1 MAEIGFPAELS
12 SKLDYTL
19 PSEVSSMDVRIYPNN
34 ISSVQSAVQTYG
46 AATGNQ
52 DIVMP
57 TSTFTFALPTG
68 AGKGQFLDPRF
79 TRLNFR
85 VNYEIVSATSGA
97 TATITSTGALRSG
110 AHAWIQR
117 MWEESQSGV
126 VVADQPSYD
135 IIADMDAQFGY
146 DVAQRDC
153 NATSLGFEQTGVADS
168 ALNSNQGHTI
178 PKFNYSSQ
186 TTPGAG
192 SNYFSYSIPI
202 LSPLIGAYAKKF
214 FQIGAVNRHSL
225 NLQLPSLA
233 PVTFNVTSAATTAGT
248 LRVTIDNVSLQ
259 LRLVNLPMD
268 ALKMIGKA
276 SGVQYYN
283 GQVGRVASQS
293 LGTTSGVQSWLIGI
307 RGSSVKNIVARFTEA
322 TYSTAG
328 CINRYFD
335 SKMPLYTSIGYNING
350 VNVPAAPDDLVRGVA
365 LAFARTQM
373 AMAQF
378 NAYDF
383 KSGIVAN
390 TFCRYLPSSNVPAD
404 LDQNCLT
411 AGSVSIGTQLCALHY
426 GVNLE
431 RVSKA
436 GILSGM
442 NLNSSNTYL
451 NVNSG
456 SSVPTN
462 AVVAYFIALMD
473 SLIVHDLETGELSVR
488 L

>member
-1 MAEIGFPAELS
+1 MSAEIGFPAELS

-34 ISSVQSAVQTYG
+34 ISSVQTAVTTYG
-46 AATGNQ
+46 SATGNQ
-52 DIVMP
+52 DIVLP

-85 VNYEIVSATSGA
+85 INYEIVSATSGA
-97 TATITSTGALRSG
+97 TATITSTSSLRSG

-117 MWEESQSGV
+117 AWEESQSGV

-135 IIADMDAQFGY
+135 IIADMDAEFGY
-146 DVAQRDC
+146 DVAQRDA
-153 NATSLGFEQTGVADS
+153 NSVSLGFEQTGAGS
-168 ALNSNQGHTI
+168 NSINSNQGHAIGNFT
-178 PKFNYSSQ
+178 YSAA
-186 TTPGAG
+186 TPAAG
-192 SNYFSYSIPI
+192 SQYFSYSIPV
-202 LSPLIGAYAKKF
+202 LSPLIGAWAKKF
-214 FQIGAVNRHSL
+214 FQIGAVNRHTL
-225 NLQLPSLA
+225 NLQLPPLA

-248 LRVTIDNVSLQ
+248 LRVTIDQVSLQ
-259 LRLVNLPMD
+259 LRLVNIPMD

-293 LGTTSGVQSWLIGI
+293 LGTTTGVQSWLIGI
-307 RGSSVKNIVARFTEA
+307 RGSSVKNLISRFTEGVF
-322 TYSTAG
+322 TTAG
-328 CINRYFD
+328 CVNRYFD
-335 SKMPLYTSIGYNING
+335 TKMPLYSSISYNVNG
-350 VNVPAAPDDLVRGVA
+350 VNLPAAPDDLVRGVA

-378 NAYDF
+378 NSYDF
-383 KSGIVAN
+383 KSGVVAN
-390 TFCRYLPSSNVPAD
+390 SYCRYLPSSSVPAD
-404 LDQNCLT
+404 LDANCVS
-411 AGSVSIGTQLCALHY
+411 AGTTSLVNQLCGFHY

-431 RVSKA
+431 RVSKS

-451 NVNSG
+451 NVNSTAT
-456 SSVPTN
+456 PTN
-462 AVVAYFIALMD
+462 SVIAYFVALLD
-473 SLIVHDLETGELSVR
+473 SLIIHDLETGELSVR

>member
-1 MAEIGFPAELS
+1 MAEIGFPAEMS

-19 PSEVSSMDVRIYPNN
+19 PSEVSSMDVRIYPTNV
-34 ISSVQSAVQTYG
+34 SSVQSA
-46 AATGNQ
+46 ATAFGGVAGLV
-52 DIVMP
+52 DIPLP
-57 TSTFTFALPTG
+57 TSTFTFSLPAG
-68 AGKGQFLDPRF
+68 AGKGQFLDHRF

-85 VNYEIVSATSGA
+85 VNYEVVTATSGTPA
-97 TATITSTGALRSG
+97 VTTSTCSLRSS
-110 AHAWIQR
+110 AASWIQR

-126 VVADQPSYD
+126 VVADQPAYD
-135 IIADMDAQFGY
+135 IIADMDTQFGY

-153 NATSLGFEQTGVADS
+153 NSVSMGFEQTGVGENS
-168 ALNSNQGHTI
+168 LNSNQGHSI
-178 PKFNYSSQ
+178 PKFATSA
-186 TTPGAG
+186 TTAAVG
-192 SNYFSYSIPI
+192 NQYFSYSIPI
-202 LSPLIGAYAKKF
+202 LSPIIGAWAKKF

-225 NLQLPSLA
+225 NIQLPPLA
-233 PVTFNVTSAATTAGT
+233 PITLNVTGTPAGNAGSI
-248 LRVTIDNVSLQ
+248 RVTIDNVSLQ

-293 LGTTSGVQSWLIGI
+293 LGTTTGTQSWLVGI
-307 RGSSVKNIVARFTEA
+307 RGSSVKNLVSRFTEA
-322 TYSTAG
+322 AYTTSG

-335 SKMPLYTSIGYNING
+335 SKMPLYTSISYNVNG
-350 VNVPAAPDDLVRGVA
+350 VNLPAAPDDLVHGVA
-365 LAFARTQM
+365 LAFARTQG

-390 TFCRYLPSSNVPAD
+390 TYCRFTGTAPSD
-404 LDQNCLT
+404 LDQNCSA
-411 AGSVSIGTQLCALHY
+411 AGNASVVNQLCAFHY

-451 NVNSG
+451 N
-456 SSVPTN
+456 TN
-462 AVVAYFIALMD
+462 GTAAPGATLIAYFVALLD
-473 SLIVHDLETGELSVR
+473 SLVVHDLETGELSVR

>member
-12 SKLDYTL
+12 SKLDYTI

-34 ISSVQSAVQTYG
+34 ISSVQTAVTSYG

-52 DIVMP
+52 DIVLP

-68 AGKGQFLDPRF
+68 AGKGQFLDHRF

-85 VNYEIVSATSGA
+85 VNYEIVTATSGA

-117 MWEESQSGV
+117 AWEESQSGV

-153 NATSLGFEQTGVADS
+153 NSVSLGFEQTGAPS
-168 ALNSNQGHTI
+168 NALNSNQGHTI
-178 PKFNYSSQ
+178 PNLSYAAA
-186 TTPGAG
+186 TPAAG
-192 SNYFSYSIPI
+192 SNYFSYSIPV
-202 LSPLIGAYAKKF
+202 LSPLIGAWAKKF
-214 FQIGAVNRHSL
+214 FQIGAVNRHTL
-225 NLQLPSLA
+225 NLQLPPLA

-248 LRVTIDNVSLQ
+248 LRVTIDQVSLQ
-259 LRLVNLPMD
+259 LRLVNIPMD

-307 RGSSVKNIVARFTEA
+307 RGSSVKNLVSRFTEGVF
-322 TYSTAG
+322 TTAG

-335 SKMPLYTSIGYNING
+335 SKMPLYSSISYNVNG
-350 VNVPAAPDDLVRGVA
+350 VNLPAAPDDLVRGVA

-378 NAYDF
+378 NSYDF

-390 TFCRYLPSSNVPAD
+390 TYCRYLPSSSVPSD
-404 LDQNCLT
+404 LDQNCVSSGT
-411 AGSVSIGTQLCALHY
+411 ASLATQLCAFHY
-426 GVNLE
+426 GQNLE

-451 NVNSG
+451 NVNSTAT
-456 SSVPTN
+456 PTN
-462 AVVAYFIALMD
+462 SVIAYFIALLD
-473 SLIVHDLETGELSVR
+473 SLIIHDLDTGELSVR

>member
-1 MAEIGFPAELS
+1 MAEIGFPAEMS
-12 SKLDYTL
+12 AKLDYTL
-19 PSEVSSMDVRIYPNN
+19 PSEVSSMDVRIYPTNV
-34 ISSVQSAVQTYG
+34 SSVTTAQVDFGASSA
-46 AATGNQ
+46 ALI
-52 DIVMP
+52 DIPLP
-57 TSTFTFALPTG
+57 TSTFTFSLPAG
-68 AGKGQFLDPRF
+68 AGKGQFLDHRF

-85 VNYEIVSATSGA
+85 VNYEVVTATSGA
-97 TATITSTGALRSG
+97 TPGVISSCSLRSS
-110 AHAWIQR
+110 AASWIQR

-126 VVADQPSYD
+126 VVADQPGYD
-135 IIADMDAQFGY
+135 IIADMDNQFGY

-153 NATSLGFEQTGVADS
+153 NSVSMGFEQTGAATAAV
-168 ALNSNQGHTI
+168 NSNQGHTI
-178 PKFNYSSQ
+178 PKFTSDSSATAIAVGNQ
-186 TTPGAG
+186 
-192 SNYFSYSIPI
+192 YFSYSIPI
-202 LSPLIGAYAKKF
+202 LSPIIGAWAKKF

-225 NLQLPSLA
+225 NIQLPPLA
-233 PVTFNVTSAATTAGT
+233 PITLYVSTGATTAGKI
-248 LRVTIDNVSLQ
+248 RVTIDNVSLQ

-293 LGTTSGVQSWLIGI
+293 LGTTTGAQSWLVGL
-307 RGSSVKNIVARFTEA
+307 RGSSVKNIVSRFTEA
-322 TYSTAG
+322 TYTSAG
-328 CINRYFD
+328 CLNRYFD
-335 SKMPLYTSIGYNING
+335 SKMPLYTSISYNING
-350 VNVPAAPDDLVRGVA
+350 VNLPAAPDDLVHGVA
-365 LAFARTQM
+365 LAFARTQA

-390 TFCRYLPSSNVPAD
+390 TFCKYTGSAPSD
-404 LDQNCLT
+404 LDQNCAT
-411 AGSVSIGTQLCALHY
+411 AGSGSTVAQLCAFHY

-451 NVNSG
+451 NTNG
-456 SSVPTN
+456 SVAPGATLI
-462 AVVAYFIALMD
+462 AYFVALLD
-473 SLIVHDLETGELSVR
+473 SLVVHDLETGELSVR

>member
-34 ISSVQSAVQTYG
+34 ISSVQTAATSFG
-46 AATGNQ
+46 GATGNQ
-52 DIVMP
+52 DIVLP
-57 TSTFTFALPTG
+57 TGTFTFALPTG

-85 VNYEIVSATSGA
+85 VNYEVVSATSGA
-97 TATITSTGALRSG
+97 TATITSTAALRSG

-153 NATSLGFEQTGVADS
+153 NSVSLGFEQTGAAS
-168 ALNSNQGHTI
+168 NALNSNQGHTI
-178 PKFNYSSQ
+178 PAF
-186 TTPGAG
+186 TAAAATPTVG
-192 SNYFSYSIPI
+192 NQYFSYSIPI
-202 LSPLIGAYAKKF
+202 LSPLIGAWAKKF
-214 FQIGAVNRHSL
+214 FQIGAVNRHTL
-225 NLQLPSLA
+225 NLQLPPLA

-248 LRVTIDNVSLQ
+248 IRVTIDQVSLQ

-283 GQVGRVASQS
+283 GQIGRVASQS

-307 RGSSVKNIVARFTEA
+307 RGSSVKNIVSRFTEG
-322 TYSTAG
+322 TYGTAG

-335 SKMPLYTSIGYNING
+335 SKMPLYSSINYNVNG
-350 VNVPAAPDDLVRGVA
+350 VNIPASPDDLVRAVA
-365 LAFARTQM
+365 LSFARTQM

-383 KSGIVAN
+383 KSGVVAN
-390 TFCRYLPSSNVPAD
+390 SYCRYLPSSSVPGD
-404 LDQNCLT
+404 LDANCVSAGT
-411 AGSVSIGTQLCALHY
+411 ASLATQLCAFHY

-451 NVNSG
+451 NVNSTA
-456 SSVPTN
+456 VPTN
-462 AVVAYFIALMD
+462 SVIAYFISLLD
-473 SLIVHDLETGELSVR
+473 SLVIHDLETGELSVR

>member
-1 MAEIGFPAELS
+1 MSAEIGFPAELS

-34 ISSVQSAVQTYG
+34 ISSVQTAVTTYG
-46 AATGNQ
+46 SATGNQ
-52 DIVMP
+52 DIVLP

-85 VNYEIVSATSGA
+85 INYEIVSATSGA
-97 TATITSTGALRSG
+97 TATITSTSSLRSG

-117 MWEESQSGV
+117 AWEESQSGV

-135 IIADMDAQFGY
+135 IIADMDSEFGY
-146 DVAQRDC
+146 DVAQRDA
-153 NATSLGFEQTGVADS
+153 NSVSLGFEQTGAGS
-168 ALNSNQGHTI
+168 NSINSNQGHAIGNFT
-178 PKFNYSSQ
+178 YSAA
-186 TTPGAG
+186 TPAAG
-192 SNYFSYSIPI
+192 NQYFSYSIPV
-202 LSPLIGAYAKKF
+202 LSPLIGAWAKKF
-214 FQIGAVNRHSL
+214 FQIGAVNRHTL
-225 NLQLPSLA
+225 NLQLPPLA

-248 LRVTIDNVSLQ
+248 LRVTIDQVSLQ
-259 LRLVNLPMD
+259 LRLVNIPMD

-293 LGTTSGVQSWLIGI
+293 LGTTTGVQSWLIGI
-307 RGSSVKNIVARFTEA
+307 RGSSVKNLISRFTEGVF
-322 TYSTAG
+322 TTAG
-328 CINRYFD
+328 CVNRYFD
-335 SKMPLYTSIGYNING
+335 TKMPLYSSISYNVNG
-350 VNVPAAPDDLVRGVA
+350 VNLPAAPDDLVRGVA

-378 NAYDF
+378 NSYDF

-390 TFCRYLPSSNVPAD
+390 SYCRYLPSSSVPAD
-404 LDQNCLT
+404 LDANCVS
-411 AGSVSIGTQLCALHY
+411 AGTGSLVNQLCAFHY

-431 RVSKA
+431 RVSKS

-451 NVNSG
+451 NVNSTAT
-456 SSVPTN
+456 PTN
-462 AVVAYFIALMD
+462 SVIAYFVALLD
-473 SLIVHDLETGELSVR
+473 SLIIHDLETGELSVR